1 MTEVVDC
8 VERMIQFKQR
18 NPGVEFDLSPY
29 LFTAHVP
36 GHDGPFRA
44 MSLCT
49 LMDAL
54 ERWAAEET
62 MARLLFGAQPAER
75 QGTADDRLPVLM
87 RLCHR

>member
-36 GHDGPFRA
+36 GNAVACQLRTNAGWRA
-44 MSLCT
+44 G
-49 LMDAL
+49 
-54 ERWAAEET
+54 
-62 MARLLFGAQPAER
+62 GA
-75 QGTADDRLPVLM
+75 
-87 RLCHR
+87 